1 MFLLKNSGEQSQV
14 HSADSFFLSVV
25 QRDKVCPWG
34 VKYTGSVCAA
44 NQFWQLSRSPTCRL
58 KFHPRSRLM
67 SLTVLLK
74 LLSHTSNSLGQTAS
88 RQVNRNK
95 QNPARRRH
103 TLTSLLWN
111 LTAVSHAHSRAR
123 SGVFK
128 VMTAATGE
136 PTWLWQQVVTTEA
149 ENINSWLKLEVQKS
163 SNELLLFKS
172 FMDVKKKFFG
182 FKYIPPQ
189 VRHLQSRQIRVD

>member
-1 MFLLKNSGEQSQV
+1 MASKAKFTLCKRI
-14 HSADSFFLSVV
+14 FPSVV

-58 KFHPRSRLM
+58 KFHPRSWLM
-67 SLTVLLK
+67 SPTVLLK

-103 TLTSLLWN
+103 TLTSLFWN

-128 VMTAATGE
+128 VMTAATGSVWRVHL
-136 PTWLWQQVVTTEA
+136 TLTTGGNYWSWEYKQLIEA
-149 ENINSWLKLEVQKS
+149 RG
-163 SNELLLFKS
+163 
-172 FMDVKKKFFG
+172 FF
-182 FKYIPPQ
+182 
-189 VRHLQSRQIRVD
+189 